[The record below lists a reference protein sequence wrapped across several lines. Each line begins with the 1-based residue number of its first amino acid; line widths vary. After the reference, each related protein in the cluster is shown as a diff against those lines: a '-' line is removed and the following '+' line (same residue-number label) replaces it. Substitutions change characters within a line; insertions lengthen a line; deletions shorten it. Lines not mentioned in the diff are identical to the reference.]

1 MAYVSHS
8 SGGAVNVGPAV
19 QVQGYI
25 LGTLMRGDRMLSV
38 YSLLRQDTVNKLNKF
53 TSEVAFSQAPLSA
66 LLYDGERYV
75 CLSSF
80 TVQSCNCLVAGQTPQ
95 TFLFSLT
102 CFICFAL
109 VSLFVRHLCHSTKT
123 SLFAPSSMFA
133 SLKLQLFFFPQ
144 HLFFTMSLS
153 SNCIPSFIQSH
164 ESAHQ
169 VTCLSFIII
178 ASPFARWNSP
188 AALEYQLE
196 FSECKLHAG
205 LIASSPQVYLIHVSS
220 YVWESFNRKCICV
233 SRWTGEASWHFNL
246 RCLGFMGHSS
256 WPSFCLQ
263 L

>member
-80 TVQSCNCLVAGQTPQ
+80 TVQSCNCLVASQTPQ

-133 SLKLQLFFFPQ
+133 SLKLQLFFFPNIYFSQ
-144 HLFFTMSLS
+144 
-153 SNCIPSFIQSH
+153 
-164 ESAHQ
+164 
-169 VTCLSFIII
+169 CLSHLI
-178 ASPFARWNSP
+178 ASPPSYN
-188 AALEYQLE
+188 LM
-196 FSECKLHAG
+196 KV
-205 LIASSPQVYLIHVSS
+205 LIKSHVSPLS
-220 YVWESFNRKCICV
+220 LLLHLSLVETR
-233 SRWTGEASWHFNL
+233 L
-246 RCLGFMGHSS
+246 LLSS
-256 WPSFCLQ
+256 IS
-263 L
+263 